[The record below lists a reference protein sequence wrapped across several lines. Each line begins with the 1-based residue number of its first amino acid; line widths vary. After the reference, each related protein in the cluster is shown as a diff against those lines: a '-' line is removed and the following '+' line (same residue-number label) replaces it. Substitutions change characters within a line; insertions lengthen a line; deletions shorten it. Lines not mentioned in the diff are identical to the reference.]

1 MNEFDE
7 IVAVRR
13 LHDLLRERGAERTP
27 AEIRRTLRKMS
38 RAMQITYDAAVD
50 YWERLLLSNNPNP
63 EKWE

>member
-7 IVAVRR
+7 TVAIRR

-27 AEIRRTLRKMS
+27 AEIRRSVNKIARQL
-38 RAMQITYDAAVD
+38 QITYDAAVD